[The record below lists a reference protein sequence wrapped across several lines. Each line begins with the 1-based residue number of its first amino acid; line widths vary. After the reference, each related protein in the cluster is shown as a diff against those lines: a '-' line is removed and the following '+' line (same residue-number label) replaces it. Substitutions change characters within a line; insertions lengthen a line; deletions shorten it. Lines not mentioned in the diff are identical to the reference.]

1 MINSFLKSCG
11 ILFLSV
17 AFLYSGA
24 STCLGHDGH
33 SDHETAARHTD
44 TDGLVTHNDS
54 HEPTV
59 PVIHC
64 PSQNPE
70 VGPAAQ
76 IASTTIP
83 RPDKASALHIS
94 YLSDAASAALKN
106 DLWLDAV
113 FRRIVTFP
121 SPIGL
126 ARHLF
131 LSVLQI

>member
-1 MINSFLKSCG
+1 MINCFLKSCG
-11 ILFLSV
+11 ILFLSI
-17 AFLYSGA
+17 AFLYSGVP
-24 STCLGHDGH
+24 TCLGHEGH
-33 SDHETAARHTD
+33 SDHEILARHTNND
-44 TDGLVTHNDS
+44 VAVTHNDS

-64 PSQNPE
+64 ASENPE
-70 VGPAAQ
+70 VGPAAR
-76 IASTTIP
+76 IACSTIS
-83 RPDKASALHIS
+83 RPDKVSPLHIAS
-94 YLSDAASAALKN
+94 RSDVASSAHKH

-113 FRRIVTFP
+113 FRRIVTFS